1 MYKVFF
7 NVFVWFGSPLGSTAF
22 VNYALPK
29 TPSLFST
36 QYLYD
41 EIKADIDALP
51 IKAIIAPI
59 KAALEEKPNLLL
71 EASPGAGKTTIVPL
85 LLSSFDSVSNVVV
98 VEPRRVAARSAAQRM
113 ASLIDEAPG
122 KRVGY
127 AIRGESRM
135 SSETRISVMTDGVLL
150 NKIREDPE
158 LNGIDVVIL
167 DEFHERGIGSDTAF
181 ALCREIQMNFR
192 PDLKIIVMSATL
204 LGDIKTIGDN
214 DDPNL
219 AFIENESVGTKLL
232 SSLGGSGMCN
242 VLRSEGR
249 QFSVSIQHAKRS
261 APPLGLLLNN
271 NKLLVKTMS
280 DTIEDS
286 LLKTDGDV
294 LVFLPGVKEIKR
306 VVNDLKF
313 RNLDNIDIYP
323 LYGALPKE
331 EQDIAIKSDLRRRK
345 IIVSSPIAEA
355 SLTIEGVTC
364 VIDSGLQ
371 RQPRYD
377 STTGLPSLVTV
388 VCSQD
393 SAIQRMGRAG
403 RVSEGLCVRLYTEGE
418 FNRMS
423 ISSTP
428 EIMSTDLVPTSLL
441 LTEFGYGSI
450 EEIQNEASFIDPPPK
465 KALEKAFSMLSEI
478 EAVEEF
484 ESTFSKNLSSKRFR
498 VTQHGENLLKLST
511 HPRLATCIA
520 IAEEKGSACL
530 AGAIFVAAILDEN
543 LGSRE
548 SNLSKIIGNII
559 AENENRS
566 YLSFDAK
573 KALQYASRISVAA
586 HESLFDTFQGKIN
599 SEDVLSNVGY
609 AILPGFTD
617 LVARRKSDAAYGG
630 STYMLSLGQSVYLDS
645 RDEDEFLIV
654 LSTSTSDD
662 NKTRIRSYVKIQEDL
677 LLDIAE
683 EVEEVYTVASKGYE
697 VRAKK
702 VKKVGALQLEST
714 PVNVSSNNEVIAEVL
729 LNTMQSLGG
738 VISALKGV
746 QSKKDLI
753 AIQNLICRVRLARKL
768 SSDEDWPD
776 CFRALDALENG
787 CSMQSSNDEIILQQ
801 LVENWMTGITSLK
814 DLHLWSILDSTLDQ
828 HQRETL
834 QRLFPTKINA
844 PDGTTLSVNY
854 KEVDD
859 HEVVPTVDAKLQQFF
874 GLLDSPRVGY
884 PHNSVP
890 VTLSLLSPANKP
902 LAQTLDLPFFWKEVY
917 PTVRAEMRGKYP
929 KHPWPDDP
937 VNATPSRKTKK
948 QQARDGDGTNISNVN
963 KRKEKSMKRKK
974 RKAS

>member
-7 NVFVWFGSPLGSTAF
+7 NVFVGFGFPFGSTAF

-59 KAALEEKPNLLL
+59 KDALEEKPNLLL

-219 AFIENESVGTKLL
+219 DFIENESVGTKLL

-249 QFSVSIQHAKRS
+249 QFPVSIQHAKRS
-261 APPLGLLLNN
+261 APPLGLLLND
-271 NKLLVKTMS
+271 NKLLVKTMT

-286 LLKTDGDV
+286 LLKTNGDV

-306 VVNDLKF
+306 VVNELKF
-313 RNLDNIDIYP
+313 RNLGTIDIYP

-331 EQDIAIKSDLRRRK
+331 EQDLAIKSGTRRRK

-388 VCSQD
+388 ICSQD

-403 RVSEGLCVRLYTEGE
+403 RVSEGLCVRLYTEGD

-465 KALEKAFSMLSEI
+465 NAMEKAFSMLADI
-478 EAVEEF
+478 EAVEEI
-484 ESTFSKNLSSKRFR
+484 ESTLSENLRSKRFR
-498 VTQHGENLLKLST
+498 VTPHGENLLKLST

-548 SNLSKIIGNII
+548 SNLCKIIQNFIRESEKGAN
-559 AENENRS
+559 
-566 YLSFDAK
+566 LSFDAK
-573 KALQYASRISVAA
+573 KVLQFASRISVAA
-586 HESLFDTFQGKIN
+586 YQSLLDTFQGKIK

-617 LVARRKSDAAYGG
+617 LVARRKSDASYGG
-630 STYMLSLGQSVYLDS
+630 STYMLSLGQSVYLDR

-662 NKTRIRSYVKIQEDL
+662 NKTRIRSYVKIQENL
-677 LLDIAE
+677 LRDIAE

-702 VKKVGALQLEST
+702 VKKVGALQLESI
-714 PVNVSSNNEVIAEVL
+714 PVSLSNSGKIAEVL
-729 LNTMQSLGG
+729 LNTIQSLGG
-738 VISALKGV
+738 VFPALKPL

-753 AIQNLICRVRLARKL
+753 AIQDLICRVRLARKL

-787 CSMQSSNDEIILQQ
+787 FGEESANDEIILQQ
-801 LVENWMTGITSLK
+801 LVENWMAGITSLK
-814 DLHLWSILDSTLDQ
+814 DLNLLSILDSTLDQ
-828 HQRETL
+828 HQIETL

-844 PDGTTLSVNY
+844 PDGTTLAVNY

-884 PHNSVP
+884 PHDSVP
-890 VTLSLLSPANKP
+890 ISLSLLSPANKP

-948 QQARDGDGTNISNVN
+948 QQAKDGDETNVPKVN
-963 KRKEKSMKRKK
+963 KRKEKSLKRKK
-974 RKAS
+974 RKGS